1 MKLFER
7 IRSRKL
13 KPRAKTGTP
22 RRSRPLRSQRAASRH
37 AVHPERKEQA
47 WFGDE

>member
-7 IRSRKL
+7 IRGRKL
-13 KPRAKTGTP
+13 KPRVKPGAP
-22 RRSRPLRSQRAASRH
+22 RRPRPLRSQRAAPRFP
-37 AVHPERKEQA
+37 VQPERKEQA